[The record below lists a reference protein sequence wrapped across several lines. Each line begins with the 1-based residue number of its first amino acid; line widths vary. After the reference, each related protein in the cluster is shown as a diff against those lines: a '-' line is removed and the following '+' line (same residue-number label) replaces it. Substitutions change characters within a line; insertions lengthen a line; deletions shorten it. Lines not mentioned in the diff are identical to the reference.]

1 MGFLP
6 SRNAA
11 NFGLYVIQQMTWVLF
26 VVPFYLLV
34 KDRYESDEHKELNQS
49 LDWFPLALLAS
60 HICTRVMI
68 VAIRYGTTHTISLN
82 TMRKG

>member
-6 SRNAA
+6 SKNAT
-11 NFGLYVIQQMTWVLF
+11 NFVLYIIQQMTWILF

-49 LDWFPLALLAS
+49 LDWFPLAFLAA
-60 HICTRVMI
+60 HIFTRAMI
-68 VAIRYGTTHTISLN
+68 IAIRYGTTHTISLN
-82 TMRKG
+82 SMKKG